1 MSKKSAIFA
10 ARLKKHEKPPEPNHS
25 THSLNMTFI
34 DKILVRMHL
43 SETKQ
48 KVIRNLFWA
57 VTGKVVTLLGS
68 LLVGIFVARYLGPE
82 QYGLMNYVVSYIA
95 LFQVFASFGLDNIEI
110 REESKCKGL
119 GEKGRIPGA
128 EANAILGT
136 AFGLKLIFAAV
147 TMVLVILTA
156 WLFEADTFTKWM
168 ITLYSLS
175 MIMQTFSV
183 IRNYFTSIVWN
194 EYIVKTE
201 ISRTVIGAL
210 IKVVLLLLKADL
222 VWFIA
227 ATLFDTVLI
236 AGGYLLSYRRQIS
249 SPRLWT
255 FDKSTAR
262 YLIKESFPLLLS
274 GAAVIIYQRIDQV
287 MIGNMLDKASV
298 GQFSVASK
306 FVELLIFIPTMLCQ
320 TIAPVLV
327 QIRQSNAVEYERKA
341 QQFMSITIWLCIVMA
356 VLIAL
361 LSKWLIIYTFG
372 VQYMAAVPVLQI
384 MAFKV
389 LGMALSQTVGQ
400 MIIIEKQQKYAF
412 IRNLIGC
419 VVCIVL
425 NLLFIPRYG
434 IVGSAI
440 VTIITTLFVGWIANL
455 LIPPYWRYFC
465 FQSKAIL
472 FGWQELLHI
481 NTIKKLFVR

>member
-1 MSKKSAIFA
+1 
-10 ARLKKHEKPPEPNHS
+10 
-25 THSLNMTFI
+25 MTFI

-156 WLFEADTFTKWM
+156 WFFEADTFTKWM

-255 FDKSTAR
+255 FDTSTAK

-287 MIGNMLDKASV
+287 MIGNMIDKASV

-306 FVELLIFIPTMLCQ
+306 FVELLIFIPTILSQ

-327 QIRQSNAVEYERKA
+327 QIRQSNAAEYERKA

-412 IRNLIGC
+412 LRNLMGC

>member
-1 MSKKSAIFA
+1 
-10 ARLKKHEKPPEPNHS
+10 
-25 THSLNMTFI
+25 MTFI

-57 VTGKVVTLLGS
+57 VMGKVVTLLGS

-82 QYGLMNYVVSYIA
+82 QYGLMNYVVSYVA

-287 MIGNMLDKASV
+287 MIGNMIDKASV

-306 FVELLIFIPTMLCQ
+306 FVELLIFIPTILSQ

-455 LIPPYWRYFC
+455 LIPPYWRYFV